1 MSGLSGCRRWRVESS
16 TVARFKDPA
25 IMRTRFPAQAPF
37 CPARRVA
44 LTGALTLALA
54 ALAGCANPGVRED
67 KSSTSQALRK
77 LPRKSPEQRVAV
89 AVYEVGSNL
98 MELPSRGATEMFKTA
113 LVKSGQFRVVER
125 AKLARGVVAE
135 KQMNAAGQ
143 TTGTVAQQPLRGA
156 EYIFQAE
163 ITVITASASG
173 SSTGVNVAG
182 LQLGGSGNKDTLGVD
197 ISIVDAA
204 TGDVVDA
211 VNVRRKLAASQLS
224 VSGVGALASR
234 VMAERGKMASV
245 YTPEVAHTSG
255 RKDSLDEGLR
265 ACLEEGVRLLA
276 LRFDVKPVP

>member
-1 MSGLSGCRRWRVESS
+1 MSGLGGWRRWRVEPSNF
-16 TVARFKDPA
+16 ARVQGTA
-25 IMRTRFPAQAPF
+25 IMRTRFPATTHF
-37 CPARRVA
+37 CPARRFA
-44 LTGALTLALA
+44 LTGAMSLAVA
-54 ALAGCANPGVRED
+54 ALAGCASPGVRED
-67 KSSTSQALRK
+67 RSSTSQALRK
-77 LPRKSPEQRVAV
+77 LPRKSQEQRVAV
-89 AVYEVGSNL
+89 AVYEVSSNL

-163 ITVITASASG
+163 ITEITASASG

-204 TGDVVDA
+204 SGDIVDA
-211 VNVRRKLAASQLS
+211 VNVRRKLAASQVS

-276 LRFDVKPVP
+276 LRFEVKPVP

>member
-1 MSGLSGCRRWRVESS
+1 MSGSGRARRWLGRASHFPDRTMTTQRLS
-16 TVARFKDPA
+16 P
-25 IMRTRFPAQAPF
+25 TRFS
-37 CPARRVA
+37 PARRRA
-44 LTGALTLALA
+44 LAGSMTLALVA
-54 ALAGCANPGVRED
+54 MTGCASPGARED
-67 KSSTSQALRK
+67 SSTSTQSLRK

-89 AVYEVGSNL
+89 AVYEVSSNL

-135 KQMNAAGQ
+135 KQLNAAGQ

-163 ITVITASASG
+163 ITEINAAASG
-173 SSTGVNVAG
+173 SSTGVNIAG
-182 LQLGGSGNKDTLGVD
+182 LQLGGSGNKDSLGVD

-204 TGDVVDA
+204 TGDIVDA
-211 VNVRRKLAASQLS
+211 VNVRRKLSGSQVS

-234 VMAERGKMASV
+234 VMAERGKVASA
-245 YTPEVAHTSG
+245 YTPEVAHTSS

-265 ACLEEGVRLLA
+265 SCLEEGVRLLA
-276 LRFDVKPVP
+276 LRFDQKPAQ

>member
-1 MSGLSGCRRWRVESS
+1 M
-16 TVARFKDPA
+16 
-25 IMRTRFPAQAPF
+25 
-37 CPARRVA
+37 
-44 LTGALTLALA
+44 TLALVA
-54 ALAGCANPGVRED
+54 MTGCASPGARED
-67 KSSTSQALRK
+67 SSTSTQSLRK

-89 AVYEVGSNL
+89 AVYEVSSNL

-135 KQMNAAGQ
+135 KQLNAAGQ

-163 ITVITASASG
+163 ITEINAAASG
-173 SSTGVNVAG
+173 SSTGVNIAG
-182 LQLGGSGNKDTLGVD
+182 LQLGGSGNKDSLGVD

-204 TGDVVDA
+204 TGDIVDA
-211 VNVRRKLAASQLS
+211 VNVRRKLSGSQVS

-234 VMAERGKMASV
+234 VMAERGKVASA
-245 YTPEVAHTSG
+245 YTPEVAHTSS

-265 ACLEEGVRLLA
+265 SCLEEGVRLLA
-276 LRFDVKPVP
+276 LRFDQKPAQ